1 MTQVGVRDL
10 KTHAS
15 KILEEVEKQ
24 RSRYVITKRGRPV
37 GVLLPVE
44 EAAAKEASSSSAW
57 KELERLGEQISRN
70 WTSEKTTLEILDEI
84 RR

>member
-1 MTQVGVRDL
+1 MSQVGVRDL

-15 KILEEVEKQ
+15 KILEEVEHQ

-44 EAAAKEASSSSAW
+44 DAPAKEATSSSAW
-57 KELERLGEQISRN
+57 EDLERLGEQISRN

>member
-15 KILEEVEKQ
+15 KILEEVEQK
-24 RSRYVITKRGRPV
+24 RSRYVITKRGRPI
-37 GVLLPVE
+37 GILLPVE
-44 EAAAKEASSSSAW
+44 DAPTKKATSSSAW
-57 KELERLGEQISRN
+57 EELERLGEQISRN

>member
-15 KILEEVEKQ
+15 KILEEVEER
-24 RSRYVITKRGRPV
+24 RSRYVITKRGRPI
-37 GVLLPVE
+37 GVLLPLEDSPVK
-44 EAAAKEASSSSAW
+44 EAAAASAW
-57 KELERLGEQISRN
+57 EELEALGEQISRN
-70 WTSEKTTLEILDEI
+70 WSSEKTTLEILDEI